1 MPATSRPAAA
11 IAAGSH
17 RAFFPETGEVT
28 LPRHDRASLPV
39 GVAIAGPAMLE
50 DECSTI
56 IVYPGQR
63 AAVDRLGNL
72 IIEVAG

>member
-1 MPATSRPAAA
+1 MP
-11 IAAGSH
+11 AGSH

-28 LPRHDRASLPV
+28 LPRHDRSSLPV
-39 GVAIAGPAMLE
+39 GIAIAGPAMIE

-63 AAVDRLGNL
+63 AEADRLGNL
-72 IIEVAG
+72 IIEATA